1 MKRRKLPADIFLSL
15 GLGKALPEEK
25 EAQSTRNQIFKVNLA
40 GKSEL
45 PLFDLLYEA
54 SVCLWSVFSFSTLH
68 KFWPE
73 PAAAV

>member
-1 MKRRKLPADIFLSL
+1 MKRRKLPADNFLSL

-45 PLFDLLYEA
+45 PSLLYEA
-54 SVCLWSVFSFSTLH
+54 SVCLWSVFSFSTLLR
-68 KFWPE
+68 FWSE